1 MNQNGNAGI
10 SSLTSAQIRSNSYF
24 GAAAAAAEQELNS
37 YFSSL
42 EEKERDNEVLVD
54 IAQFLAIGGYNP
66 FTISRDAVRALMA
79 TQPDAHERG
88 TVMDAF
94 ALENFKYAATLDKN
108 LVRVANGEAIT
119 PLLEYRKPYTKRR
132 RQIQIVGDLFTNER
146 GKLAYPIAT
155 RDIDVVTGSA
165 TDWESMNRAGG
176 IWGDSSMIIDTARD
190 GTQGFFIVKKNHNVP
205 VLLGRTDLMD
215 SFISEVHASGA
226 VAEYHEVLN
235 SNADVRKDS
244 VRFSVRGQLVF
255 YTAFKA
261 LEEKRETAKA
271 AEAAKAAS
279 AVEVT
284 PVTVEV

>member
-1 MNQNGNAGI
+1 MNHFGNAGN
-10 SSLTSAQIRSNSYF
+10 SSLTSAQFRSNSYF
-24 GAAAAAAEQELNS
+24 GPAAAEAEQELNS

-54 IAQFLAIGGYNP
+54 TAQFLAIGGYNP
-66 FTISRDAVRALMA
+66 FTISRDAVRALTA
-79 TQPDAHERG
+79 IEPEAHKPG
-88 TVMDAF
+88 TVVDAF
-94 ALENFKYAATLDKN
+94 ALENFKYARNLDSN
-108 LVRVANGEAIT
+108 LQRVKDGVAIT

-176 IWGDSSMIIDTARD
+176 IWGNSSMIIDKAPD
-190 GTQGFFIVKKNHNVP
+190 GTQGFFIVKKSGNVP

-215 SFISEVHASGA
+215 SFISDVHASGA
-226 VAEYHEVLN
+226 IAEYHEVLN
-235 SNADVRKDS
+235 SNADVRQDS

-261 LEEKRETAKA
+261 LEEQRETAKT
-271 AEAAKAAS
+271 AS

>member
-1 MNQNGNAGI
+1 MNHFGNAGS

-24 GAAAAAAEQELNS
+24 GSAAAEAEQELNS

-54 IAQFLAIGGYNP
+54 TAQFLAIGGYNP
-66 FTISRDAVRALMA
+66 FTISRDAVRALTA
-79 TQPDAHERG
+79 IQPEAHQPG
-88 TVMDAF
+88 TVVDAF
-94 ALENFKYAATLDKN
+94 ALENFKYARTLDNN
-108 LVRVANGEAIT
+108 LVRVADGTPIT

-176 IWGDSSMIIDTARD
+176 IWGNSSMIIDTAPD
-190 GTQGFFIVKKNHNVP
+190 GTQGFFIVKKSGNVP

-215 SFISEVHASGA
+215 SFISDVHASGA

-261 LEEKRETAKA
+261 LVEQRET
-271 AEAAKAAS
+271 AKAAS

-284 PVTVEV
+284 PVTVEA

>member
-1 MNQNGNAGI
+1 MNHFGNAGN
-10 SSLTSAQIRSNSYF
+10 SSLTSAQLRSNSYF

-66 FTISRDAVRALMA
+66 FSISRDAVRAFMA
-79 TQPDAHERG
+79 DQPDAHKPG
-88 TVMDAF
+88 TVVDAF
-94 ALENFKYAATLDKN
+94 GLENFKYARSLDQN
-108 LVRVANGEAIT
+108 LVSVVKEGMAIT

-132 RQIQIVGDLFTNER
+132 RQIQIVGELFTNER

-176 IWGDSSMIIDTARD
+176 IWGNSSMIIDTAPD
-190 GTQGFFIVKKNHNVP
+190 GTQGFFIVKKSGNVP

-215 SFISEVHASGA
+215 SFISDVHATGA
-226 VAEYHEVLN
+226 IAEYHEVLN

-261 LEEKRETAKA
+261 LQGQRAATET
-271 AEAAKAAS
+271 AS
-279 AVEVT
+279 AVDDVT